1 MTTAQPLIELALHR
15 ALKAYSGKVDKAGKP
30 YILHPLRLAARLED
44 QISQSVALLHD
55 VIEDSDATEDDLRD
69 DGFPESVISA
79 VVALTRRKGESYE
92 AFIDRVR
99 VHPLARKIK
108 LLDIEDNMNLL
119 RLNAVTESD
128 LQRIAKYHR
137 AWKRLDSPE

>member
-1 MTTAQPLIELALHR
+1 MNTTPPLIELALHR
-15 ALKAYSGKVDKAGKP
+15 ALKAYGGKVDKAGKP
-30 YILHPLRLAARLED
+30 YILHPLRLAARLDD

-55 VIEDSDATEDDLRD
+55 VIEDSDTTEDDLRE

-119 RLNAVTESD
+119 RLNAVSEND